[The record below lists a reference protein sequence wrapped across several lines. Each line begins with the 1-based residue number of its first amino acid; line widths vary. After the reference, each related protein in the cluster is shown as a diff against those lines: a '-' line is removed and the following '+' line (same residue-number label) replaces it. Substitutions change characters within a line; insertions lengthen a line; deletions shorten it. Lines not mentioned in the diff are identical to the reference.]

1 MQELTLVAIQL
12 CLTGGL
18 VFVLVRQSRSG
29 VLYPADFQLACG
41 SPRLMYMFVQLPGV
55 SMEQLREQMSK
66 GTVSADELQFFD
78 GECIWAPLQLETELA
93 GGAWICI
100 KVKEEDLVRL
110 QQDQMR

>member
-1 MQELTLVAIQL
+1 
-12 CLTGGL
+12 
-18 VFVLVRQSRSG
+18 
-29 VLYPADFQLACG
+29 
-41 SPRLMYMFVQLPGV
+41 MYMFVQLPGV
-55 SMEQLREQMSK
+55 SVEQLREQMSK